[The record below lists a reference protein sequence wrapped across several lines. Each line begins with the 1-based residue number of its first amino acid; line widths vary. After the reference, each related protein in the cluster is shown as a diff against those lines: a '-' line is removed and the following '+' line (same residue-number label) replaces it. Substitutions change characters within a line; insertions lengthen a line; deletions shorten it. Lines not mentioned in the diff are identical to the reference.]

1 MQDRIPTYPGRWKLT
16 NVATGEVI
24 IVDAVRADDAT
35 QDGTPMNKAT
45 FLKDATAALFGLTAL
60 AVPDDVLAAIA
71 SGRAKIETGSYN
83 GTGVYGSANKNTLSF
98 SLTPKI
104 VVIYR
109 RSTSSGFQM
118 VMPYIYGEHSFWTGT
133 MSTNQEQI
141 VSISG
146 NTMSWYSNG
155 GNASYQLNV
164 SGLTYYYAAIGV

>member
-45 FLKDATAALFGLTAL
+45 FLKDTTAALFGLTAL

-71 SGRAKIETGSYN
+71 SGRAKIETGSYT
-83 GTGVYGSANKNTLSF
+83 GTGTYGSANPNSITF
-98 SLTPKI
+98 SITPKLVLIKGMLTPSI
-104 VVIYR
+104 L
-109 RSTSSGFQM
+109 G
-118 VMPYIYGEHSFWTGT
+118 GSFFTGT
-133 MSTNQEQI
+133 MQQNYSQV
-141 VSISG
+141 VSWSG

-155 GNASYQLNV
+155 GNAGYQLNT
-164 SGLTYYYAAIGV
+164 SGWSYEYCAIGV